1 METNKAL
8 IAMVLALGFAAL
20 WIGGVTLGVAIL
32 AKVLE
37 DLTEMLIGKDT
48 RK

>member
-1 METNKAL
+1 METVKAL

-20 WIGGVTLGVAIL
+20 WIGGVMLGVAVL